1 MLKCVT
7 SIIFIVFLGSGTVS
21 RADDF
26 QPRPLEP
33 AEAEFAEL
41 AKQMY
46 AVYDKYYTQAEKIKD
61 KQERDKYFADHD
73 PFAKYVA
80 LLIEFERTHHGT
92 HAGLMAVRK
101 LIHLGSGGGAFDHAR
116 DIGRRR
122 ILPVLHD
129 YGQAREFP
137 EIIRYLDGGN
147 FDPEIEVSLKK
158 LSQDPQVS
166 AENRLYARF
175 VLARLSLKLRR
186 MQQNWESRLQ
196 ELQEG
201 QDAYY
206 PREKESL
213 LHWMSKARSAEK
225 LDQLEQE
232 ALQTLETLSST
243 SSKMRQPAVTNID
256 DDWHII
262 VFDPEQTKT
271 KPTLK
276 AMAAGLLFKERH
288 LQEDQPA
295 PDLKLKLVS
304 GKDWSLAG
312 QRGKAVII
320 QFSFKGC
327 GPCEAMYPDLR
338 ELKAK
343 YQDRLAILNIM
354 ADKERKDTLDAF
366 TSGKLPWNVYWDNY
380 RGPIATRWAVTGFP
394 TVYIIGPDGNIAA
407 KHLRGEELKAKIA
420 ELVEE

>member
-1 MLKCVT
+1 MLRCVA
-7 SIIFIVFLGSGTVS
+7 SMVVFAILGSVAS
-21 RADDF
+21 IQADDF
-26 QPRPLEP
+26 QPRPLKP
-33 AEAEFAEL
+33 AEAEL
-41 AKQMY
+41 VDLVKKMY
-46 AVYDKYYTQAEKIKD
+46 AEYERIYTQAEKIKD

-73 PFAKYVA
+73 PSAKYVA
-80 LLIEFERTHHGT
+80 LLTEFERTHHDT

-116 DIGRRR
+116 DIGRRT

-147 FDPEIEVSLKK
+147 FDPEIEVTLRK
-158 LSQDPQVS
+158 LSKDLQV
-166 AENRLYARF
+166 AEENRLYARF
-175 VLARLSLKLRR
+175 VLARLSLKFRR
-186 MQQNWESRLQ
+186 MQQYWESRLK

-201 QDAYY
+201 QATYY
-206 PREKESL
+206 PGEKESL
-213 LHWMSKARSAEK
+213 LNWQALAKSEKK
-225 LDQLEQE
+225 LDQLERE
-232 ALQTLETLSST
+232 ALQTLETLSTT
-243 SSKMRQPAVTNID
+243 SSKMRQPAVTHID

-288 LQEDQPA
+288 LQEGQPA

-304 GKDWSLAG
+304 GKDWSLAE

-327 GPCEAMYPDLR
+327 GPCEAMYPDLH

-343 YQDRLAILNIM
+343 YKDKLVILGIM
-354 ADKERKDTLDAF
+354 ADEERKDTLDAVA
-366 TSGKLPWNVYWDNY
+366 SGKLTWNVHWDNY
-380 RGPIATRWAVTGFP
+380 RGPIATKWAVRGFP
-394 TVYIIGPDGNIAA
+394 TVYIIGPDGRIAA
-407 KHLRGEELKAKIA
+407 KQLRGEKLKAKIA
-420 ELVEE
+420 ELTR